1 MTTHPE
7 SRNHFPGRPARACQK
22 ETSAGRDRPLRRRAT
37 RACMLVLALTGVLG
51 LAGTGMAS
59 AAPQR
64 PGQEAVSLAGPP
76 ATVLGISG
84 DGQTTTTRSPFE
96 TPLRVLVLDE
106 TGHVVAGAPVT
117 FRIQTGYAG
126 LTGTAAF
133 PGGAQS
139 AEVMTG
145 TNGRA
150 DSLALTAGA
159 DVGPL
164 RVEASVPGATQT
176 ATFFLRV
183 GYAPAAQVSIVSGD
197 AQSAL
202 AGTGFAHP
210 LVVQVLDAHGYP
222 VLDGST
228 VTFQIE
234 PTGPQPGSATFA
246 DGQTTA
252 TAGINASDGHAT
264 SPALVAGSRAGT
276 IKITA
281 EVPQSPS
288 APEAVFTATTLPQA
302 PTTLEVA
309 GGNYQFG
316 SAGSLFP
323 SPLQVR
329 VLDQA
334 GHPIPSP
341 AAHAK
346 VTGPATIYG
355 QTSLDVAGDQDGV
368 ISMPLVA
375 ADGGTGPVTVTVT
388 AGTASVTFHE
398 NLPAQGRVII
408 TPSHGDGQETQP
420 TQPFYG
426 LLGVDVTDGGDRVI
440 PDFPL
445 IFTADG
451 PAAFADGSTTATVIS
466 SPHNTNWAPRL
477 YATNASGPVTVT
489 VTIAGSDTS
498 ATFHLK
504 VDDIDRLIILGGDKQ
519 TAPPNTRPV
528 LEHPFPAPLTVEAIQ
543 ANDHPASGEP
553 VTYTVH
559 GPAVFVISDIGTD
572 TLQVVTGADGRPQPP
587 STPSTTRPAQSPSPP
602 VAPTSALSPSPKPW
616 PATDLAA
623 TGPAACGHRPGSLS
637 TPGARCPHCPAPRPG
652 PFRRNVSVADERKRP
667 DPCRRVG
674 PTNGSVSFRW

>member
-1 MTTHPE
+1 
-7 SRNHFPGRPARACQK
+7 
-22 ETSAGRDRPLRRRAT
+22 
-37 RACMLVLALTGVLG
+37 
-51 LAGTGMAS
+51 
-59 AAPQR
+59 
-64 PGQEAVSLAGPP
+64 
-76 ATVLGISG
+76 
-84 DGQTTTTRSPFE
+84 
-96 TPLRVLVLDE
+96 
-106 TGHVVAGAPVT
+106 
-117 FRIQTGYAG
+117 
-126 LTGTAAF
+126 
-133 PGGAQS
+133 
-139 AEVMTG
+139 MTG

-150 DSLALTAGA
+150 DSPALTAGA

-222 VLDGST
+222 VLDGSK
-228 VTFQIE
+228 VSFQIE

-246 DGQTTA
+246 DGQTSA
-252 TAGINASDGHAT
+252 TAGINAADGHAT

-276 IKITA
+276 MKITA
-281 EVPQSPS
+281 EVPQSPD
-288 APEAVFTATTLPQA
+288 AAEAVFTATTLPQA

-334 GHPIPSP
+334 GHPIPGP

-368 ISMPLVA
+368 ISMPLAA
-375 ADGGTGPVTVTVT
+375 ADGTGPVTVTVT

-426 LLGVDVTDGGDRVI
+426 LLGVDATDGGNRVI

-445 IFTADG
+445 TFTADG

-466 SPHNTNWAPRL
+466 SPHGTNWAPRL
-477 YATNASGPVTVT
+477 YATNTSGPVTVT
-489 VTIAGSDTS
+489 VTMAGSDTS

-504 VDDIDRLIILGGDKQ
+504 VGDIDRLIILGGDKQ
-519 TAPPNTRPV
+519 TAPPNTSPV

-559 GPAVFVISDIGTD
+559 GPAVFVVSHIGTD
-572 TLQVVTGADGRPQPP
+572 TLQVVTGADGQ
-587 STPSTTRPAQSPSPP
+587 A
-602 VAPTSALSPSPKPW
+602 AAALYPKYNE
-616 PATDLAA
+616 
-623 TGPAACGHRPGSLS
+623 TGPVTVTAGS
-637 TPGARCPHCPAPRPG
+637 
-652 PFRRNVSVADERKRP
+652 P
-667 DPCRRVG
+667 DF
-674 PTNGSVSFRW
+674 GSVTFTETVASH